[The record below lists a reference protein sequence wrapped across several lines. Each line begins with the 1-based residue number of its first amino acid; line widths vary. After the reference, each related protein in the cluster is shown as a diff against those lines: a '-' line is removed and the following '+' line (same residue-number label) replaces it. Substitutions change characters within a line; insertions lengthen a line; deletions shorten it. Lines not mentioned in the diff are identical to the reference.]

1 MLANSQFLAVDQ
13 RPKKATVST
22 ILLMHAV
29 GVSVDQRHLFEARN
43 ISFCIVLLFV
53 LPKYYIFNYTKE
65 MTSATVK
72 LMSIRIALY
81 YLINI

>member
-43 ISFCIVLLFV
+43 ISNF
-53 LPKYYIFNYTKE
+53 TE
-65 MTSATVK
+65 TSNLRDRK
-72 LMSIRIALY
+72 NRGNRIHICLD
-81 YLINI
+81 I

>member
-43 ISFCIVLLFV
+43 ISLYNNTRVS
-53 LPKYYIFNYTKE
+53 IFE
-65 MTSATVK
+65 AH
-72 LMSIRIALY
+72 
-81 YLINI
+81 

>member
-13 RPKKATVST
+13 WPKKATVST

-43 ISFCIVLLFV
+43 IFRSYF
-53 LPKYYIFNYTKE
+53 PR
-65 MTSATVK
+65 APGTVVQISQE
-72 LMSIRIALY
+72 LGCEY
-81 YLINI
+81 

>member
-43 ISFCIVLLFV
+43 ISFPLKNQSKMQKSWFLM
-53 LPKYYIFNYTKE
+53 KNTTTKIGYN
-65 MTSATVK
+65 TT
-72 LMSIRIALY
+72 
-81 YLINI
+81 

>member
-43 ISFCIVLLFV
+43 ISLRDDLLATSLRDVLL
-53 LPKYYIFNYTKE
+53 
-65 MTSATVK
+65 A
-72 LMSIRIALY
+72 
-81 YLINI
+81 